1 MKKPSE
7 ETEAQTAEKAEAE
20 AAAENTEK
28 AAEAEDNVGGAADA
42 DSAAE
47 SDDLKLQSVKEKFE
61 NEVAGW
67 KDKYTRLYAEFD
79 NFRKR
84 TDKEKS
90 QMFELGS
97 KDVIEKLLPVYDN
110 FERALGTVQEEE
122 LEDAFTKGVMG
133 IYKQLQKLFADLDVK
148 PIEAE
153 GQKFDPNLH
162 NAVMTDTE
170 SDAEEDIITQDLQKG
185 YTFRGNVIRHSM
197 VKVKK

>member
-7 ETEAQTAEKAEAE
+7 NQEETAEAEKKEEAVE
-20 AAAENTEK
+20 AAAENTEEAAEDNAGG
-28 AAEAEDNVGGAADA
+28 AAEAETAG
-42 DSAAE
+42 E
-47 SDDLKLQSVKEKFE
+47 SDDLKLQSMKEKYE

-110 FERALGTVQEEE
+110 FERALGTVQEED
-122 LEDAFTKGVMG
+122 LEDA
-133 IYKQLQKLFADLDVK
+133 YKQLQKLFSDLDVQ

-185 YTFRGNVIRHSM
+185 YTFRGSVIRHSM